1 MKTKKSINIENKFIQ
16 CSLPISRMMR
26 WWKNQSS
33 ENDKGGNFYLD
44 HYLRVSEV
52 ISTATIEKI
61 KK

>member
-1 MKTKKSINIENKFIQ
+1 MKINKSRKLENKFTQ
-16 CSLPISRMMR
+16 CSIPISRMMR

-52 ISTATIEKI
+52 ITTATIEKV
-61 KK
+61 KR